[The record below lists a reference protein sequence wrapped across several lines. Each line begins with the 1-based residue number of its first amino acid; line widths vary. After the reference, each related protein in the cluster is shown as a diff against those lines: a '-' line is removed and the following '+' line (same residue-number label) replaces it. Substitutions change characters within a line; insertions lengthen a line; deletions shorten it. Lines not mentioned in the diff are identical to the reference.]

1 MKYSDTNEHLN
12 DDHLDNVN
20 KNDKAPADAAKK
32 REEEKTPVDPDP
44 DTTQDSSDNPEE
56 KPVKTES
63 EEEGIPQD
71 KEEVI
76 PQNTEE
82 VVFQHNEEV
91 VPQDKEEEKEK
102 VNDLEGE
109 SEKVKSEEEVVPKE
123 SSEAKDQEKTAEE
136 TSYEEESEKESS
148 EVETSSQ
155 KMESEKKK
163 SAVKVDTE
171 KEALAQEK
179 DKEKEKEAEKINYDL
194 LSKADLVKLL
204 GDLINQKSFEEI
216 RSSVN
221 EIQEIY
227 NKKQESELAEK
238 KEKFI
243 GEGGLEQDFKPAEDP
258 VDRQMDELLERYRSL
273 KADFSKQLE
282 DVKETNL
289 AAKQEILEEF
299 RLLME
304 KQEGFDNTFRKFK
317 QLQKRWFHIGIVPRQ
332 NVRDLWNSYNFFV
345 DKFNDYVNISKE
357 LKVLDLKK
365 NLEKKIELCN
375 KAEALAN
382 EQNITSAFKTLQT
395 FHAQW
400 REIGPVP
407 REDKDAVWE
416 RFKSATS
423 VINKAHQNHQAELKD
438 SLFENLELKKGLCDK
453 AEELAA
459 LELTHH
465 KEWAETT
472 KALLRIQKEWK
483 TIGYA
488 PKKENNKIYARFR
501 KACDAFFKK
510 KAAFYAETFEQ
521 QKEIV
526 QQKRDIIDEAEK
538 LKDSTDWKKTTDL
551 LIGLQKKWKESGTLP
566 KKESDKLWNRF
577 RSACDYF
584 FNKKSEFYGGKDE
597 SYEENLKEK
606 ELLIEEIKSCEP
618 PAGTAKLTALMEDFQ
633 SRYDEIGFVPVKDK
647 DRIRDDFRDAMNSLV
662 SKLETDENTKV
673 LIQYRIKITT
683 ILNSSRGDNKLRFE
697 RDKLMNKLTQLKN
710 DIGVYENNIGFFKQ
724 TESAE
729 GTISDFQEKIDES
742 HSRIELL
749 ENKLRII
756 DEYDET

>member
-407 REDKDAVWE
+407 REDKASGRVE
-416 RFKSATS
+416 GF
-423 VINKAHQNHQAELKD
+423 
-438 SLFENLELKKGLCDK
+438 
-453 AEELAA
+453 
-459 LELTHH
+459 
-465 KEWAETT
+465 
-472 KALLRIQKEWK
+472 
-483 TIGYA
+483 
-488 PKKENNKIYARFR
+488 
-501 KACDAFFKK
+501 AF
-510 KAAFYAETFEQ
+510 
-521 QKEIV
+521 
-526 QQKRDIIDEAEK
+526 
-538 LKDSTDWKKTTDL
+538 
-551 LIGLQKKWKESGTLP
+551 
-566 KKESDKLWNRF
+566 
-577 RSACDYF
+577 
-584 FNKKSEFYGGKDE
+584 
-597 SYEENLKEK
+597 
-606 ELLIEEIKSCEP
+606 
-618 PAGTAKLTALMEDFQ
+618 
-633 SRYDEIGFVPVKDK
+633 
-647 DRIRDDFRDAMNSLV
+647 
-662 SKLETDENTKV
+662 
-673 LIQYRIKITT
+673 
-683 ILNSSRGDNKLRFE
+683 
-697 RDKLMNKLTQLKN
+697 
-710 DIGVYENNIGFFKQ
+710 
-724 TESAE
+724 
-729 GTISDFQEKIDES
+729 
-742 HSRIELL
+742 
-749 ENKLRII
+749 
-756 DEYDET
+756 